1 MGPCEATVI
10 VSSIN
15 DTEVE
20 VLMQYLSR
28 SVTLLDGIAQKI
40 EGAYLT
46 GTYKHFKFHMTN
58 KIPTAI
64 VVEGKTGYYSFYV
77 NIVDEDL
84 LDKLNETKKYP
95 TKESHNFNSTNEYYT
110 MYNTLYL
117 TLDNFTKFNCTRC
130 LMLISVAINNNDVE
144 THGKYIIEVTQEVR
158 YLKEHA
164 QAVGYLPKHS
174 MALYEYY
181 LSSAD
186 RSMII
191 SLSTEN
197 SDCAVMYLAKGV
209 EKPAS
214 ASHFIKKTHGE
225 ELVFKGEKGSYS
237 IMVEAVKNCRY
248 TISASSTGK
257 RLYEINNGVFR
268 DIKLNASQTV
278 YYFYEHLVGSGFKLM
293 SLENYGELVVHASV
307 TNASYLEYLDND
319 TSVDGFP
326 WVSSKDLL
334 IVSEKDSNFCNSCLY
349 LFVVQALKDTETSLI
364 ISSLGTEIPLSTK
377 RTLTDVVSEHHP
389 TLYKIFDGSKE
400 LNISV
405 DVHHGELT
413 LLATSKDNN

>member
-1 MGPCEATVI
+1 
-10 VSSIN
+10 
-15 DTEVE
+15 
-20 VLMQYLSR
+20 
-28 SVTLLDGIAQKI
+28 
-40 EGAYLT
+40 
-46 GTYKHFKFHMTN
+46 
-58 KIPTAI
+58 
-64 VVEGKTGYYSFYV
+64 
-77 NIVDEDL
+77 
-84 LDKLNETKKYP
+84 
-95 TKESHNFNSTNEYYT
+95 
-110 MYNTLYL
+110 
-117 TLDNFTKFNCTRC
+117 
-130 LMLISVAINNNDVE
+130 
-144 THGKYIIEVTQEVR
+144 
-158 YLKEHA
+158 
-164 QAVGYLPKHS
+164 
-174 MALYEYY
+174 
-181 LSSAD
+181 
-186 RSMII
+186 
-191 SLSTEN
+191 
-197 SDCAVMYLAKGV
+197 
-209 EKPAS
+209 
-214 ASHFIKKTHGE
+214 
-225 ELVFKGEKGSYS
+225 
-237 IMVEAVKNCRY
+237 
-248 TISASSTGK
+248 
-257 RLYEINNGVFR
+257 
-268 DIKLNASQTV
+268 LNASQTV